1 MEIFKEIIGFAA
13 TIVGT
18 TIMLPQIYKS
28 IKTKSVSDI
37 SWGML
42 VLYFLNCLLWMI
54 YGFLILAIPLI
65 LTNGIA
71 LCISI
76 LQITLKIRYKD

>member
-1 MEIFKEIIGFAA
+1 MDLFKNVIGVSA

-18 TIMLPQIYKS
+18 SIMLPQIYKS
-28 IKTKSVSDI
+28 LKTKKVSDV

-42 VLYFLNCLLWMI
+42 VLYFLNCLLWLV
-54 YGFLILAIPLI
+54 YGVLISAPPLI
-65 LTNGIA
+65 ATNGIA

-76 LQITLKIRYKD
+76 LQIILKIKYN

>member
-54 YGFLILAIPLI
+54 YGFFILAIPLI

-76 LQITLKIRYKD
+76 LQISLKIRYKS